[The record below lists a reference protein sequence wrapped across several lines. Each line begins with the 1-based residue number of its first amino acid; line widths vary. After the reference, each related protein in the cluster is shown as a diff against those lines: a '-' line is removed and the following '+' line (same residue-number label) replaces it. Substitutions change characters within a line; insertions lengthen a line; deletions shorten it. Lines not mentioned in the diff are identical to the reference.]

1 MSRQKIKHGK
11 TVHVCWGQPM
21 DTLFQK
27 MLGGVGRLEENVGV
41 TPFHQSRVQVS
52 SNPSECERLPGK
64 SGAQNRKSARGA
76 FQRGRAAPFW
86 FINP

>member
-1 MSRQKIKHGK
+1 
-11 TVHVCWGQPM
+11 M

-27 MLGGVGRLEENVGV
+27 MLGGVGRLQENVGV

-64 SGAQNRKSARGA
+64 SGAQSRKSPRGASEGTRGA
-76 FQRGRAAPFW
+76 FLVH
-86 FINP
+86 